1 MVALVKG
8 AHEGT
13 VDIELSSEAAI
24 FVKHRKHNLGPSV
37 IVASNVVF
45 EQLGVLGNHNF
56 LQLGTRAA
64 LSLTILDRAAGE
76 YVIVAEVLADVDVL
90 YVSHLGVVEADKGK
104 FGKVVG

>member
-1 MVALVKG
+1 MVALVEG

-13 VDIELSSEAAI
+13 VNVELSSEAAI
-24 FVKHRKHNLGPSV
+24 FVEHRKNNLGPSV
-37 IVASNVVF
+37 VVASNVVL

-56 LQLGTRAA
+56 LKLGTRAA
-64 LSLTILDRAAGE
+64 LSLAIFDRAARE

-90 YVSHLGVVEADKGK
+90 CVSNLGVVEADKGK